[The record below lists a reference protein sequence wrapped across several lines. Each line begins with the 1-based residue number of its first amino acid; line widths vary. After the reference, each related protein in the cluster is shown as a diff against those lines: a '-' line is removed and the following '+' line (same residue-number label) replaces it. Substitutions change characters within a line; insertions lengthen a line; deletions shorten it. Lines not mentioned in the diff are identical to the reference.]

1 MSNKIK
7 ELIKK
12 LANPN
17 GIIRQKARYELVKL
31 GNPAFDY
38 LLEMQSSEKHLTRW
52 EAVKAISEI
61 GRKDSIPILINALE
75 DEEFDVRWLAA
86 EGLIDIGHDSVFP
99 LLKSFIANKDSVHL
113 KEGLHHVLKGLEIR
127 GLYEDKHEIIK
138 ALETF
143 DAPVK
148 IQLKILDLIKDEVV
162 NIK

>member
-1 MSNKIK
+1 MSDIIS
-7 ELIKK
+7 ELINK
-12 LANPN
+12 LSNPN
-17 GIIRQKARYELVKL
+17 GIIRQQARYELVKV
-31 GNPAFDY
+31 GNAALDY
-38 LLEMQSSEKHLTRW
+38 LLELQNSEKHITRW
-52 EAVKAISEI
+52 EAIKAISEI
-61 GRKDSIPILINALE
+61 GSEESIPVLISALE

-143 DAPVK
+143 DAPVT